1 MIPGTL
7 LYCSYLLLIPLLPSF
22 IPSVVLVVLL
32 VPVLI
37 FIYILS
43 GSTHKRLFYLVVLV
57 PGTISTTKVIFI

>member
-37 FIYILS
+37 FIYFN
-43 GSTHKRLFYLVVLV
+43 GSTHKRLFYLVVLQ
-57 PGTISTTKVIFI
+57 